1 MFGYVRTMTPEL
13 KIKEHEYYKGTYCG
27 LCKAMGKCTGQCSRL
42 SLNYDF
48 VMFALLRFAISKE
61 MTSFSQERCALHL
74 IKKRNVMNR
83 NDELDHSAYVSALLS
98 YHKVKDNIAD
108 EGFFSRLSSRI
119 FLLPFASKMRCK
131 AIKKDNFKEL
141 DARCAE
147 ILGRLAEMEKDDSLM
162 PSVDVPAGE
171 FGALLGELLA
181 DGYSGAEKRIA
192 YSIGLHLGKWIYI
205 ADALDDLEGDEK
217 NARYNPF
224 LRLYGTSALSE
235 SDADGIR
242 IALKNELIELES
254 ALDLVDFGS
263 DPTVK
268 NLIYNIIYLGMPK
281 RIEEI
286 TEKFK
291 KDNNRKDNLQN
302 D

>member
-1 MFGYVRTMTPEL
+1 MEDKEKAETPKRSGFFKKLAKTIMWFVIGIVLLITLLLGGVVWILTPERLTPIVEQYANEFLDAQVEIGRVELTFWKTFPQL
-13 KIKEHEYYKGTYCG
+13 KVDVDSVTI
-27 LCKAMGKCTGQCSRL
+27 
-42 SLNYDF
+42 
-48 VMFALLRFAISKE
+48 
-61 MTSFSQERCALHL
+61 
-74 IKKRNVMNR
+74 
-83 NDELDHSAYVSALLS
+83 VS
-98 YHKVKDNIAD
+98 
-108 EGFFSRLSSRI
+108 
-119 FLLPFASKMRCK
+119 
-131 AIKKDNFKEL
+131 DNFKEL